1 MHGLWSFSLQYRRSS
16 LPKYRTNFDLHAD
29 GCFDIIVSHMLNIIA
44 LLFINRYPREL
55 AVDLQMLQAAGDR
68 IAAAI
73 EAADKEHGLDT
84 YE

>member
-1 MHGLWSFSLQYRRSS
+1 
-16 LPKYRTNFDLHAD
+16 
-29 GCFDIIVSHMLNIIA
+29 MLNIIA

-55 AVDLQMLQAAGDR
+55 AGDLQRLQAAGDR